1 MSDFPPDFIWG
12 VSTSA
17 FQIEGAAT
25 VGGRGESIWDRF
37 TARKGVIAD
46 GSDASVATDHF
57 RRFEEDLDL
66 LGELGVGAYRFSTS
80 WSRLAPTGK
89 GQYRSEGWTFYDRV
103 IDGLL
108 ARGVEPW
115 LCLYHWDLPQALQE
129 RGGWANRDTAHY
141 FADHAARVAERVADR
156 VKHLFMLNEPNVHAA
171 LGHLLGIHAPGVAD
185 FGSFLA
191 AVHHQNL
198 ATGLGAQRVREVD
211 GTLKVGTIVN
221 LQPVT
226 AAVPGEDHE
235 AAAALVDAAYNRASL
250 DPLLRGAY
258 PEPIADL
265 LEPYLQPGDLRT
277 VQARLDLLGVNHYT
291 RLYVKADPDGPA
303 GLALAPAPAGSD
315 TTAMGWEVDPG
326 ALGEVLRTLR
336 NDYGNPPVVVTENG
350 AAFGDGVREGRA
362 ARRVA
367 DRDRAAYLTAYL
379 RELGS
384 AIEAGCDVRGYFV
397 WTLVDNF
404 EWSSG
409 YRHRFGLVELDRET
423 LARRPKLS
431 FDVYREIVAT
441 GSLPDV

>member
-1 MSDFPPDFIWG
+1 
-12 VSTSA
+12 
-17 FQIEGAAT
+17 
-25 VGGRGESIWDRF
+25 
-37 TARKGVIAD
+37 
-46 GSDASVATDHF
+46 
-57 RRFEEDLDL
+57 
-66 LGELGVGAYRFSTS
+66 
-80 WSRLAPTGK
+80 
-89 GQYRSEGWTFYDRV
+89 
-103 IDGLL
+103 
-108 ARGVEPW
+108 
-115 LCLYHWDLPQALQE
+115 
-129 RGGWANRDTAHY
+129 
-141 FADHAARVAERVADR
+141 
-156 VKHLFMLNEPNVHAA
+156 
-171 LGHLLGIHAPGVAD
+171 
-185 FGSFLA
+185 GSFLA

-258 PEPIADL
+258 PEPTADL

-409 YRHRFGLVELDRET
+409 YRHRFGLVELDRAT